1 MPAIAVL
8 LAVIRVGIIG
18 LDTSHA
24 TAFTKHLND
33 PSAAVEGG
41 EGIRVVAAV
50 VQGSKSIPSSV
61 ARQAEYTEAVRKL
74 GVEIVPDVAA
84 LLPKV
89 DAVLLETND
98 GREHLW
104 QAEACFRAGKR
115 VFIDKPLAHDLK
127 DSKAIVDLA
136 KKYNATFFTSS
147 AIRYVKSIRYV
158 KEKGLRVRGMDCW
171 TCFNYEPS
179 HEKWY
184 WYGVHCVDPLF
195 AAMGRGCEEVASFSG
210 ADGEIA
216 VGRWKDGRFGVAR
229 GLSTAKKGA
238 PYGGV
243 IFTENAKVGPNG
255 EKLVDGQIDMG
266 TYEGYAEELKLI
278 LRYFK
283 DGVVPVD
290 PEESLEVMAF
300 MTAARM
306 SAARGGRPVKIAEAI
321 ESCDDT
327 SWWKFL

>member
-1 MPAIAVL
+1 MNSLCVL
-8 LAVIRVGIIG
+8 LAIIRIGIVG

-33 PSAAVEGG
+33 PAETTPEFKGF
-41 EGIRVVAAV
+41 RVVAAV
-50 VQGSKSIPSSV
+50 VKGSSKIPSSV
-61 ARQAEYTEAVRKL
+61 EVQPKYTEIVKNL

-98 GREHLW
+98 GQEHLW
-104 QAEACFRAGKR
+104 QSEACFKAGKR
-115 VFIDKPLAHDLK
+115 VFIDKPLAHNLK
-127 DSKAIVDLA
+127 DAAAIVDLA
-136 KKYNATFFTSS
+136 RKYNATFFTSS
-147 AIRYVKSIRYV
+147 AIRYVNAIRYV
-158 KEKGLRVRGMDCW
+158 KEKGYKVRGMDCW
-171 TCFNYEPS
+171 TCFNYEPT
-179 HEKWY
+179 HEAWY
-184 WYGVHCVDPLF
+184 WYGIHCVDPLF
-195 AAMGRGCEEVASFSG
+195 GVMGRGCEEVVSLSG
-210 ADGEIA
+210 ADGVIA

-243 IFTENAKVGPNG
+243 IFTEDANVGPNG
-255 EKLVDGQIDMG
+255 EKLIDGQIDMG

-278 LRYFK
+278 LKYFK

-300 MTAARM
+300 MTAAAK
-306 SAARGGRPVKIAEAI
+306 SSSLGGQPIRIADVISE
-321 ESCDDT
+321 T
-327 SWWKFL
+327 RK